1 MRMNKYR
8 IIFTFLLRLKDTF
21 FLKNQKAKKLGP
33 DTINKVKGMKK
44 TPHNPNEF
52 LNIYKI
58 K

>member
-1 MRMNKYR
+1 MNKYR